1 MKKNAPKLSR
11 LGDEHTEA
19 LYRTQK
25 SIESYLMTTKKLTKK
40 KTPPQQVKK
49 SVQMDLF
56 GRFVANDGAEVSNT
70 VELWDS
76 IPKYFFTP
84 HQMKKLRTVEGLAK
98 PFEWKFRH
106 VDTDCMVVIQP
117 ALIKQKDG
125 SYLACFPSVTEELVE
140 EALKKILC
148 DQQYGMHDVE
158 KSETWVRF
166 TLGMVRKELVARKRM
181 RSVVEIKHALEVMS
195 KCILTYYQSGK
206 EVWNGAILQDLVT
219 VGRDEYLADREA
231 QHVARLPLFVTRS
244 INRLEY
250 RQFNIDRLMCCDE
263 QLTRWIYRRLIN
275 RYKQASYMNN
285 YHFMFSDMKESGLLQ
300 QSAERDNRKKVISCL
315 QEAIDEKVI
324 SRYDTDERREGR
336 KIVDVKYTVHPTR
349 EFIAEQKASNKRAT
363 DHLATAKRARISVV
377 DK

>member
-1 MKKNAPKLSR
+1 M
-11 LGDEHTEA
+11 LGDEQIDA

-25 SIESYLMTTKKLTKK
+25 SIESRMMTTKKLTKK
-40 KTPPQQVKK
+40 KTPPKEVKK

-56 GRFVANDGAEVSNT
+56 GRFVSNDGAEVSNT

-76 IPKYFFTP
+76 IPKYIFTP
-84 HQMKKLRTVEGLAK
+84 HQMKKLRSAEGLAK
-98 PFEWKFRH
+98 PYKWEFSH
-106 VDTDCMVVIQP
+106 GGVPCMIVIQP
-117 ALIKQKDG
+117 ALIEQKDG
-125 SYLACFPSVTEELVE
+125 SYLAFFPSVTEELVE

-166 TLGMVRKELVARKRM
+166 TLRMIQKELKARGRDRKTA
-181 RSVVEIKHALEVMS
+181 EIKHALEVMG
-195 KCILTYYQSGK
+195 KCILTYYQNSK

-250 RQFNIDRLMCCDE
+250 RQFNVDRLMGCNE
-263 QLTRWIYRRLIN
+263 QLTRWVFRQLIN
-275 RYKQASYMNN
+275 RYTQASYMNS
-285 YHFMFSDMKESGLLQ
+285 YHFMYSKVKESGLLQ
-300 QSAERDNRKKVISCL
+300 QSTERDNRKKMISCL
-315 QEAIDEKVI
+315 DEAIEQKVI
-324 SRYDTDERREGR
+324 SRYDAEERREGR

-349 EFIAEQKASNKRAT
+349 EFIAEQKASNKRAS
-363 DHLATAKRARISVV
+363 DHLATAKRARIALV